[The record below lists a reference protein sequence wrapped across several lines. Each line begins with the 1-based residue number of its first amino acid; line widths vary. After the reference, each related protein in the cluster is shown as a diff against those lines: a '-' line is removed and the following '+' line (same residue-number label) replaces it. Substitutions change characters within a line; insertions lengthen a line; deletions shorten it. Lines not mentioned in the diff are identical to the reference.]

1 MAIDLSEQ
9 DCSNVRLAVYH
20 LVNCWEHLGEIED
33 NHPDTE
39 IRQKAIDVIAR
50 DCGEPGQV
58 FRADDH
64 YIRQWFDLEDN
75 LRKNGKSKFGDHA
88 KAVESTRPRCTVKDG
103 EIICPHCGEVAD
115 PNIVEDTPVF
125 WKHAEVAEGE
135 QVICTYGASYEAD
148 PDGNDARLECGECS
162 KGFNPPEGWEIDWR

>member
-1 MAIDLSEQ
+1 MRQVYTVVVEETTELNYRIEAESPEEAIKI
-9 DCSNVRLAVYH
+9 
-20 LVNCWEHLGEIED
+20 WEGTDDSGERGD
-33 NHPDTE
+33 P
-39 IRQKAIDVIAR
+39 V
-50 DCGEPGQV
+50 
-58 FRADDH
+58 ADD
-64 YIRQWFDLEDN
+64 IMGQEF
-75 LRKNGKSKFGDHA
+75 KC
-88 KAVESTRPRCTVKDG
+88 VENPDGSRYTPATRPRCTIKDG
-103 EIICPHCGEVAD
+103 EIICPHCGEVTD